1 MELNLSDKIA
11 LVTAASQ
18 GLGKA
23 AAIELAKE
31 GCNLIIC
38 SSNKR
43 KIEESARD
51 IEKISNN
58 KVTAVTTDLRDS
70 KQIDLLFNQIN
81 SEYGGVDIVVNN
93 AGGPPIS
100 TFDSV
105 SDEDWQKAFELTM
118 MSALRVSRLA
128 LPHMKEQQWG
138 RIINISSYSVKTPVT
153 GLFISNSIRLGVLG
167 WAKALSDEVAKNGIT
182 VNTVCPGSTRTERI
196 EQLISN
202 NAKKFGKSSK
212 EAEEAIATSIPMGRI
227 GEPEELA
234 ALITFLASEKSSYM
248 TGLAIQVDGG
258 ATREYY

>member
-51 IEKISNN
+51 IEKISNS

-118 MSALRVSRLA
+118 MSALRVSRL
-128 LPHMKEQQWG
+128 
-138 RIINISSYSVKTPVT
+138 S
-153 GLFISNSIRLGVLG
+153 
-167 WAKALSDEVAKNGIT
+167 
-182 VNTVCPGSTRTERI
+182 
-196 EQLISN
+196 LIH
-202 NAKKFGKSSK
+202 
-212 EAEEAIATSIPMGRI
+212 I
-227 GEPEELA
+227 
-234 ALITFLASEKSSYM
+234 
-248 TGLAIQVDGG
+248 
-258 ATREYY
+258 